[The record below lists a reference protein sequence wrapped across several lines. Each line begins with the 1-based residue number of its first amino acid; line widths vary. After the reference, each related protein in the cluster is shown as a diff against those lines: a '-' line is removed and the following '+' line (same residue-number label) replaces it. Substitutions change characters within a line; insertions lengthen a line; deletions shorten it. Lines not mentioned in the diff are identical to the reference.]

1 MCTFAD
7 HDKEELT
14 RCSIPDISEKV
25 RIELL
30 QVDEELSRLPETP
43 NDKVQHIVRQRLMK
57 FSQSAKDLLDGNS
70 VSQNNRFHLQW
81 TTLYG
86 QFQKATEV
94 MRPGCVFTTPFDMPK
109 VVINLDESDDDGAS
123 RHSSSTATKR
133 PNDGS
138 PNDSFG
144 KRQRL
149 QTTPTRPGGSFIK
162 REAGF
167 TTPQR
172 PAALKRFKPSEFG
185 PFYQDYLTLGQS
197 ALTLV
202 DIRQSIAERGRAGM
216 PDFDNYKIRE
226 DYALVAVNPWKYPLE
241 TFIDHT
247 FRLVRLELQSMLR
260 SVLQSY
266 EQTGLYRQSKDIL
279 EKFLLRQETEQRAI
293 SMEFYKTESA
303 ALFTINQGAFDLHKA
318 EALAI
323 LQQQRRN
330 RRVDCF
336 MKNHPE
342 SEFKNADAREA
353 FKNKVTD
360 ADLGPDPFAKE
371 LDIAAYIKGYY
382 TTARLRF
389 VDSVCANM
397 MSSYFGKIKEQ
408 LSYLLEDELGLDRGD
423 SESSNLCDNQQVAN
437 NIPGEAKCQQLLE
450 GNEEIAIKRV
460 ALKKKRKQLL
470 EFSSVL
476 EKLNRDIYDAD
487 LEAEHENHQ
496 PDDAAHSIAVDV

>member
-1 MCTFAD
+1 M
-7 HDKEELT
+7 
-14 RCSIPDISEKV
+14 
-25 RIELL
+25 
-30 QVDEELSRLPETP
+30 PETP

-123 RHSSSTATKR
+123 RHSSSTATK
-133 PNDGS
+133 S
-138 PNDSFG
+138 PNGSFV

-149 QTTPTRPGGSFIK
+149 QTTPTRPSGGFIK
-162 REAGF
+162 RETGF

-247 FRLVRLELQSMLR
+247 FRLIRIELQSILR

-266 EQTGLYRQSKDIL
+266 EQTGLYRQSKEIL
-279 EKFLLRQETEQRAI
+279 EKFLLRQETEQRAV
-293 SMEFYKTESA
+293 SMEFYKTEAA

-423 SESSNLCDNQQVAN
+423 SESPNMCDNQRVAN
-437 NIPGEAKCQQLLE
+437 TITGEAKCQQLLE

-476 EKLNRDIYDAD
+476 EKLNREIYDAD
-487 LEAEHENHQ
+487 LEAEHENLD
-496 PDDAAHSIAVDV
+496 PNEAAHPGVVDI